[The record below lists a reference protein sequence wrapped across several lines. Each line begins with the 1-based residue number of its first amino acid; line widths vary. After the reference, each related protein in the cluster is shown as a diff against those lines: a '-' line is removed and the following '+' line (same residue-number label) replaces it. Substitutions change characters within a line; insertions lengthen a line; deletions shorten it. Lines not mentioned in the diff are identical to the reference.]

1 MLDALLDLRPA
12 TAADV
17 PVVLELIRA
26 LAEYERE
33 PAAVVATEADLL
45 RDGFGE
51 RPLFHVLL
59 ASWDGAP
66 VGFALYV
73 FTYSTWRGRP
83 VLYLEDLF
91 VRPEHRKKRIGLALM
106 KELARIAV
114 ELRCERFVWE
124 VLDWNEPSIRF
135 YESLGAEI
143 LREWLNVRMD
153 ADAIAALAAQQV

>member
-1 MLDALLDLRPA
+1 MLEIRSAVR
-12 TAADV
+12 ADV
-17 PVVLELIRA
+17 PVILELIGA

-33 PAAVVATEADLL
+33 PEAVVATEADLL

-51 RPLFHVLL
+51 RPLFRVLI
-59 ASWDGAP
+59 ATWEGEP

-83 VLYLEDLF
+83 CLYLEDLF
-91 VRPEHRKKRIGLALM
+91 VKPEHRKKRIGITLMQRLAQ
-106 KELARIAV
+106 IAMD
-114 ELRCERFVWE
+114 EKCERFVWE

-153 ADAIAALAAQQV
+153 VDAIRTLAEQ

>member
-1 MLDALLDLRPA
+1 MLKIRSASP
-12 TAADV
+12 ADV

-33 PAAVVATEADLL
+33 PDAVVATEADLL
-45 RDGFGE
+45 RDGFGSA
-51 RPLFHVLL
+51 PLFRVLM
-59 ASWDGAP
+59 AEWDGVP

-83 VLYLEDLF
+83 CLYLEDLF
-91 VRPEHRKKRIGLALM
+91 VKPEFRKKRIGISLMQRLAQ
-106 KELARIAV
+106 IAMD
-114 ELRCERFVWE
+114 EKCERFVWE

-143 LREWLNVRMD
+143 LREWLNVRMGVE
-153 ADAIAALAAQQV
+153 AIAKLAAS